1 MWLTEVVRS
10 TGNWRRVLKHPLRI
24 DLPNMLFVSIGMG
37 SSALIEGLS
46 RGIPGLV
53 VRDFPV
59 RDYTT
64 LNDETFPTESTA
76 QALSTVEACAEPNGY
91 KLLLEDE
98 LDYYIAE
105 LDTDAGR

>member
-1 MWLTEVVRS
+1 MWLTEVVGS

-37 SSALIEGLS
+37 SSALIEGLG

-64 LNDETFPTESTA
+64 LSDDAFPIETTA
-76 QALSTVEACAEPNGY
+76 RALSAIEACAEPNGY

-98 LDYYIAE
+98 LDYYMSE